1 MCCFCAFVGLVCD
14 RINDETL
21 EWVSRFGLFSFRLI
35 CFCLFFVCGVVC
47 LCLCLCVCVV
57 VCMFFNFVLK
67 DVIVHTQFV
76 GTRYLG

>member
-1 MCCFCAFVGLVCD
+1 MCCFCVSVGLVCD

-21 EWVSRFGLFSFRLI
+21 AWVSRFGLFSFRLI
-35 CFCLFFVCGVVC
+35 CFCLFFC
-47 LCLCLCVCVV
+47 LFWFVCVCVCAV
-57 VCMFFNFVLK
+57 VCMFFNFVLN

>member
-1 MCCFCAFVGLVCD
+1 MGFPLWFVFVSFDLFLLV
-14 RINDETL
+14 
-21 EWVSRFGLFSFRLI
+21 
-35 CFCLFFVCGVVC
+35 FCLFWFVCV
-47 LCLCLCVCVV
+47 CVCVV

>member
-1 MCCFCAFVGLVCD
+1 MCCFCVFVGLVCD
-14 RINDETL
+14 QINDETL

-35 CFCLFFVCGVVC
+35 CFCLFFVCSGLFVF
-47 LCLCLCVCVV
+47 VCVV